1 VLRII
6 VVDPEAEKGKRY
18 AFPAEWRAEG
28 ERRTRAVVR
37 AAVGHGESGAVIGT
51 VTVDWQSFSDNLG
64 RIPFVGDF
72 LAAGT
77 RKVSEQVGNPDPA
90 NALSEISI
98 EIDGALSGRSISVRA
113 TRVESYPNYWIVPG
127 RPEADW
133 WTEIVVYRDGVATP
147 AEIDQE

>member
-6 VVDPEAEKGKRY
+6 VVDPDSEKGRRY
-18 AFPAEWRAEG
+18 GFPAEWRAEG
-28 ERRTRAVVR
+28 ERRTHAVVR

-51 VTVDWQSFSDNLG
+51 VTVDWQSFSDNLS
-64 RIPFVGDF
+64 RIPFVGGV

-77 RKVSEQVGNPDPA
+77 RNLDPA

-98 EIDGALSGRSISVRA
+98 EIDGALDGRSISVRA
-113 TRVESYPNYWIVPG
+113 TNVESYPTYWILPG
-127 RPEADW
+127 RPETDW